1 MRAWTSVL
9 LVAVAV
15 SVSAGQAQVPTTLE
29 RMVPANAVAFV
40 QARDL
45 PSLAA
50 AFEKSAIADVVRASK
65 VLSYFRN
72 VLSAAG
78 QFASVA
84 ATGLAS
90 EEFRACFGRQ
100 IGAVLLDFRD
110 RQDIQ
115 QRVPAALLV
124 EVADAEKLQ
133 GVISAQLEIFASLGA
148 QIPIT
153 QRQHQ
158 GVLVHDITPPRAPRG
173 LSFAVHRGVLI
184 VGSPAGVDGI
194 LDHCAANAPCV
205 TAADTY
211 LAVRERLGA
220 DGILAYVN
228 VRSLVEKSGIA
239 ANPAQMARARGLGI
253 ANVGGA
259 GLSVDFAGRQVRERL
274 YLQTEGA
281 PTGILRLLTAGKPSV
296 PDLLSYVPRDFTVA
310 GTLALNDVGLWD
322 RLRGLIVD
330 TKGEAAA
337 SFLDTAAQKV
347 HEAFAIQIKEG
358 LFDTLTDQVT
368 LAVDLRQIPDFFGS
382 GVEPTPQQIPFLL
395 GAKLRDVGLLE
406 ATITRVATNE
416 KLWELGVTRQKRAH
430 GDTEYSVFTIP
441 GQLDLAPSYAVVD
454 GVLLVA
460 LRPEIVTQAMDAH
473 AREQGLAVAQAAP
486 AHLAVHASDSAI
498 LGILLKNIRE
508 DVPPQAR
515 RFLPDLD
522 ALIGRLS
529 GFTAEL
535 TRDAGGVLLEARSDL
550 GTTGTLALAAALGNQ
565 GHAVVARRVE
575 GDFEKIAAALE
586 AYRQQHGAY
595 PETLDAL
602 VPACLP
608 RLNGDRFAPKRPYGY
623 RHLANAWILTS
634 VGPNKTPD
642 IPIDEFDP
650 IGWAAAQKTQDPA
663 QIARIKRVVYQFRKD
678 EFNDEAKNDDEGD
691 LVRMGGP
698 GLTARPAPPNPQEPA
713 P

>member
-1 MRAWTSVL
+1 MRYWTGLL
-9 LVAVAV
+9 LVVLAAPG
-15 SVSAGQAQVPTTLE
+15 SAGQAEGPTALE

-40 QARDL
+40 QVRDL

-65 VLSYFRN
+65 VLNYFRT
-72 VLSAAG
+72 VLNAAG
-78 QFASVA
+78 QFAAVA
-84 ATGLAS
+84 ATGIDS
-90 EEFRACFGRQ
+90 EELRSCFGSQ

-115 QRVPAALLV
+115 QRIPVALLI

-133 GVISAQLEIFASLGA
+133 GVISTQLEIFASLGA

-153 QRQHQ
+153 QRQHKD
-158 GVLVHDITPPRAPRG
+158 VLVHDLTPPRAPRS
-173 LSFAVHRGVLI
+173 LCFAVHRGALI
-184 VGSPAGVDGI
+184 VGSPAGVNGI

-211 LAVRERLGA
+211 LAVRERLGS

-239 ANPAQMARARGLGI
+239 AHPGQMARARGLGI

-259 GLSVDFAGRQVRERL
+259 GLSVGFAGRQVRERI

-296 PDLLSYVPRDFTVA
+296 PELVSYVPKDFTVA

-337 SFLDTAAQKV
+337 SFLDTAAQKM

-358 LFDTLTDQVT
+358 FFDTLTGQAT

-382 GVEPTPQQIPFLL
+382 GVEPTPQQFPFLL
-395 GAKLRDVGLLE
+395 AAKVGDPGLLE

-430 GDTEYSVFTIP
+430 GDAEYFAFTIP
-441 GQLDLAPSYAVVD
+441 GQIDLAPSYAVVD
-454 GVLLVA
+454 GVLLAA
-460 LRPEIVTQAMDAH
+460 LRPEIVTQAMDAR
-473 AREQGLAVAQAAP
+473 AKKTGFAVGQPAP

-498 LGILLKNIRE
+498 LQILLKNVRDE
-508 DVPPQAR
+508 MPPETK
-515 RFLPDLD
+515 RFLPNLD
-522 ALIGRLS
+522 ALIGGLS

-550 GTTGTLALAAALGNQ
+550 GTTGTLAIAAALGDQ
-565 GHAVVARRVE
+565 GHAVVARRVD

-586 AYRQQHGAY
+586 AYREQHGAY

-608 RLNGDRFAPKRPYGY
+608 RLNGDRFAPKRAYGY

-650 IGWAAAQKTQDPA
+650 IGWAAAQNTQDPA

-678 EFNDEAKNDDEGD
+678 QFKDEAKNDDEGD

-698 GLTARPAPPNPQEPA
+698 GLTARPAPPNPQDPA